1 MRFSAELL
9 WAVLED
15 NLPPGTTGLL
25 AALSGGRDSSCL
37 LAALAHTRLSE
48 GARAAR
54 GGALP
59 LRAVHV
65 DHGLQAAS
73 RAMRDAS
80 AALCRRFE
88 IPLEVVRIE
97 VDLSGGVS
105 LEAAARAAR
114 YRAFADLMRPGE
126 CLLTAHHALDQA
138 ETLLLQLLRG
148 AGLKGL
154 SAMPV
159 CRAFAQGWHLRPLLD
174 VVPGDLHRLGEA
186 LAIEAADDPMN
197 RDERFD
203 RAYLRREVW
212 PDIEAR
218 WPAAA
223 TSLARAARHLGEAQL
238 SLDASTR
245 RRVERLSDGEALS
258 VPGLRALPCVER
270 LHVVRH
276 WLGQAAVEPPSTARL
291 DEALRQILTAQADH
305 EPAVQWGEHV
315 LRRYRD
321 RLFLTTSVPPAM
333 GEPLD
338 WQLAAGS
345 RLALGAGLGTLRWAE
360 RAGGLDPKRLPA
372 RVSVRRRRGGE
383 TLKTGPR
390 ARTQSVQHL
399 CQALGV
405 LPWLRDALP
414 LVFAGETLIAV
425 GDLWQDARSSLAPGT
440 LGLGCV
446 WEDAPPLT

>member
-1 MRFSAELL
+1 VSFSAELL

-37 LAALAHTRLSE
+37 LALLAQARPLAGE
-48 GARAAR
+48 GAAVRR
-54 GGALP
+54 ALP

-73 RAMRDAS
+73 CAMRDAG
-80 AALCRRFE
+80 AALCRRFDV
-88 IPLEVVRIE
+88 PLEVVRVE
-97 VDLSGGVS
+97 VDLEGGVS
-105 LEAAARAAR
+105 VEAAARAAR
-114 YRAFADLMRPGE
+114 YRAFASVMKPGE

-148 AGLKGL
+148 AGLQGL

-159 CRAFAQGWHLRPLLD
+159 CRPFAQGWHLRPLLGIA
-174 VVPGDLHRLGEA
+174 PGELHQLGQ
-186 LAIEAADDPMN
+186 LRKLEAADDPMN
-197 RDERFD
+197 RDPRFD
-203 RAYLRREVW
+203 RVYLRREVW
-212 PDIEAR
+212 PRIEAR

-223 TSLARAARHLGEAQL
+223 ASLARAAQHLGEAQA
-238 SLDASTR
+238 SLDESTR
-245 RRVERLSDGEALS
+245 RSVERLRDGDALS
-258 VPGLRALPCVER
+258 VSGLRALPKRER
-270 LHVVRH
+270 SHVVRH
-276 WLGQAAVEPPSTARL
+276 WLKEAAVEPPSTARL
-291 DEALRQILTAQADH
+291 DEALRQMLTAKGDH

-321 RLFLTTSVPPAM
+321 RLFLTARVLPAM
-333 GEPLD
+333 GETLD
-338 WQLAAGS
+338 WPAFAGS
-345 RLALGAGLGTLRWAE
+345 RLPLGAGLGVLRFEE

-372 RVSVRRRRGGE
+372 KVSVRRRRGGE
-383 TLKTGPR
+383 TLKTGLR

-414 LVFAGETLIAV
+414 MVYAGDTLIAI
-425 GDLWQDARSSLAPGT
+425 GDLWQDAHSSVAFDT
-440 LGLGCV
+440 VGLGCV